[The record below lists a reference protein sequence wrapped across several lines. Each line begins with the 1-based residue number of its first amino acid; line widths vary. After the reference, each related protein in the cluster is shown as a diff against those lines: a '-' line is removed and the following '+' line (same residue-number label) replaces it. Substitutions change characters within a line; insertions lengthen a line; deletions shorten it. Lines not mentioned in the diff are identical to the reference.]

1 MGRKPPKS
9 VTKPQASIS
18 MPTKGQPA
26 SRTKIPP
33 KKAATPFQMTRYE
46 YFRLIYFSD
55 EVNLVSNFISVSDV
69 DFWVDHAAGL
79 RRNLMR
85 VREMKRESKTR
96 SKDER
101 SRIEYYNDETK
112 RQETEVRGRLL
123 KFLCEEMDVVRSQK
137 LTNFR
142 SGWRK
147 KFFSL
152 SGPIQQPSPFY
163 IKITNKLNFSSD

>member
-1 MGRKPPKS
+1 
-9 VTKPQASIS
+9 
-18 MPTKGQPA
+18 
-26 SRTKIPP
+26 
-33 KKAATPFQMTRYE
+33 MTRYE

-101 SRIEYYNDETK
+101 SRIKYYNDETK
-112 RQETEVRGRLL
+112 R
-123 KFLCEEMDVVRSQK
+123 
-137 LTNFR
+137 
-142 SGWRK
+142 
-147 KFFSL
+147 
-152 SGPIQQPSPFY
+152 
-163 IKITNKLNFSSD
+163 